1 MSETVYVVDDD
12 QDLRCSMGEVLEDQ
26 GMRAVLFGR
35 AQAALESLDR
45 EGRTPALIIVDLL
58 MPSMGG
64 VNLVGALRADERW
77 RGIPV
82 VAFTGWHDTAE
93 VSIPVIEKPNIGAL
107 VELVDSIRRQRRGE
121 AVETSAAS
129 G

>member
-35 AQAALESLDR
+35 AQAALDSLDR
-45 EGRTPALIIVDLL
+45 EGGTPALIIVDLL

-107 VELVDSIRRQRRGE
+107 VELVDSIRRQRREE